1 MHLNAEGVGGGATED
16 SRRATSLPSPLVSA
30 SLSLVVSHVPFSLL
44 VRAWCLTTDDVR
56 FVMMWISFLINLF
69 VVKGRR
75 FVKGAQILAA
85 DFYQKMSSFVPR
97 MNTNNEQRK
106 MNNLRND
113 GEFEKKWNQ
122 KESTFVSQK
131 VHLFQSRR
139 QENKHHY
146 DFRTQYLV
154 ERG

>member
-97 MNTNNEQRK
+97 RIEHQQRK

-139 QENKHHY
+139 QENKYHY

>member
-1 MHLNAEGVGGGATED
+1 M
-16 SRRATSLPSPLVSA
+16 
-30 SLSLVVSHVPFSLL
+30 
-44 VRAWCLTTDDVR
+44 R
-56 FVMMWISFLINLF
+56 FVMWISFLINLF

-75 FVKGAQILAA
+75 ALFFFPLKGAQILAA
-85 DFYQKMSSFVPR
+85 DFYLEKMSSFVPR
-97 MNTNNEQRK
+97 IEHQRK

-139 QENKHHY
+139 QENKYHY

>member
-1 MHLNAEGVGGGATED
+1 MGATED

-56 FVMMWISFLINLF
+56 FVMMWVSFLINLF

-85 DFYQKMSSFVPR
+85 DFYLEKMSSFVPR
-97 MNTNNEQRK
+97 RIETPVTKNEESEERRG
-106 MNNLRND
+106 N
-113 GEFEKKWNQ
+113 FEKKMEP
-122 KESTFVSQK
+122 KGVDLCLTKSAPFSK
-131 VHLFQSRR
+131 SSSR
-139 QENKHHY
+139 K
-146 DFRTQYLV
+146 
-154 ERG
+154 